1 MYSKLSA
8 KLKDKELILASASP
22 RRKELLKGLDIPFT
36 IQTKEVDEVYPKEL
50 TGSDIT
56 DYLALLKS
64 DAFKNLSENTLI
76 ITADTMVWHCNK
88 AVMKPKDR
96 GEAIGILSS
105 LSNSVHEVFTSVC
118 IKSAHKQRVFSD
130 VTKVHFKQLSLDEIT
145 YYIDNYPVYDKA
157 GAYGAQ
163 DWIGFVAIQKLEGS
177 YFNVMGLPVHKLY
190 KELLNF

>member
-1 MYSKLSA
+1 MFSKLSV
-8 KLKDKELILASASP
+8 KLKDKKLILASASP
-22 RRKELLKGLDIPFT
+22 RRKELLKGLAIPFT

-76 ITADTMVWHCNK
+76 ITADTIVWHCNK

-96 GEAIGILSS
+96 QEAIAILSS
-105 LSNSVHEVFTSVC
+105 LSDSVHEVFTSVC

-130 VTKVHFKQLSLDEIT
+130 VTKVYFKELSLDEIT
-145 YYIDNYPVYDKA
+145 FYIDNYPVYDKA

-163 DWIGFVAIQKLEGS
+163 DWIGFIAIQKLEGS